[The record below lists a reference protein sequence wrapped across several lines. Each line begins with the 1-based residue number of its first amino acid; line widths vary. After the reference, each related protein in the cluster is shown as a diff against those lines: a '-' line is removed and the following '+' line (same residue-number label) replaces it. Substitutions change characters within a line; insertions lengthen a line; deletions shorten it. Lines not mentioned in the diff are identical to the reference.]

1 MLALLAGMP
10 LFIAQCGGGG
20 GSSAPSAQQPSANGM
35 GSVAAAVS
43 FSGRINGR
51 AVAQASTSVTVTIT
65 ISGYYKEDGSQF
77 PPVSTTVTVDPAAGP
92 VQVQVL
98 QVPIGVNH
106 LLTATA
112 DWGGG
117 RVETIKVIIREV
129 EEGRS
134 VTATANALT
143 TVVADTA
150 LYYAEQ
156 NGLTLDE
163 VDYAEIEK
171 ISSAVQALYESGV
184 PYHEMQP
191 GSVLEFAEN
200 MDTIAGVSIT
210 PAQAS
215 VVAGQT
221 YQFTIA
227 VLDANGNPAA
237 GLSPVL
243 SLDPGTIGTIS
254 PDGLFTAAQ
263 AGSGVLTATYET
275 FSATAS
281 ITVISTCGADA
292 DCDDGDPLT
301 LDACSNPGTAQA
313 ACTHTAVACS
323 TDTDCNDNNA
333 LTIDS
338 CSNGGTA
345 SAACVNTAVAC
356 NTDLDCGGSAPVC
369 ISGGTASAACV
380 ACSTDTDCDDGDP
393 LTLDACSNGGTASA
407 SCANS
412 SYACN
417 TAADCSAPAYA
428 CINGGSQTSACIGC
442 GTASDCP
449 TETPLCSA
457 GGDPGSFCYACDTE
471 ADCDDGDVDTI
482 DTCFDGGTAQA
493 ICAHSTTI
501 PSAAITADQTWNRAG
516 SPYLVEGQIQ
526 VEEGVTL
533 TIEPGTIIE
542 FACPGAG
549 TDFFMNGYSDF
560 SGIMVLGTL
569 NAIGTQDQPIS
580 MGCGAG
586 GQLLP
591 RSAGAA
597 GSGAWG
603 GIMYYGVL
611 ADGTLQYV
619 NMDSA
624 AYAIGLSDTINPIP
638 ISHINITNAVDT
650 NMGQLSYHI
659 QVKTAKGWTKITEEH
674 YKLRFDRKLVDV
686 SRYLPDADGEY
697 KVRITQTGGNAAQI
711 DAVELMSGGRALPP
725 AAFTDMSGA
734 PAYLYKVS
742 RADNDV
748 IDAHGRTFEIAF
760 NPPRNTAGPL
770 EIALTAREESEDALR
785 FARPFH
791 FPDNGL
797 RLDPSSKRVNT
808 YTLGANPGALAV
820 DGELTAA
827 DALPAPL
834 FIQGVR
840 PDTGHPDAP
849 VYGYMKNDSRYLYA
863 ALDFVSDNTFD
874 GDADYAALL
883 VRVNGEFKR
892 FRVSVPETTYGS
904 VGFTYTDKAGYQH
917 KVYEF
922 KIPLEEIGSPAPG
935 EAVDTVF
942 EAYGTSAMFQ
952 GAVVAYYASFV
963 DISFVNISI
972 NPSSYTY
979 AMKLHYL
986 NGTGPHSVNNI
997 SVTDGNY
1004 AISLYDVTDLTMSNI
1019 QVTGIVD
1026 YGALELDSVYNST
1039 LSDISLTNNYDGLYM
1054 SYCENVDITN
1064 LTAQASD
1071 DSGLYIADS
1080 SFITCDYCTASS
1092 MNYSNA
1098 YIEYSSDITI
1108 TNSIFNGNDMGY
1120 TSGLEIDSSTVS
1132 VSGTD
1137 MSYNPDYGL
1146 KVMYD
1151 SEVTMTGCRISNN
1164 CNGVYA
1170 YFVSYPFTLNGSN
1183 IVDNVY
1189 SGVSEDMSSV
1199 TELNGVYLAG
1209 NAGAA
1214 PGEADLSTTVPYS
1227 ESTPQQYLGVA
1238 SVSNPQA
1245 SPIAG
1250 LPENAGTPPGC
1261 Y

>member
-1 MLALLAGMP
+1 MLALLAGMS

-20 GSSAPSAQQPSANGM
+20 GSGAPSAQQSSADGM

-51 AVAQASTSVTVTIT
+51 AVAQAGASVTVTIT
-65 ISGYYKEDGSQF
+65 ITGYYRADGAQF

-98 QVPIGVNH
+98 RVPIGVNH

-117 RVETIKVIIREV
+117 RVETIKVIIRQV

-134 VTATANALT
+134 VTAVANPMT
-143 TVVADTA
+143 TVVADSA
-150 LYYAEQ
+150 IYYAQ
-156 NGLTLDE
+156 HNGITLDK

-171 ISSAVQALYESGV
+171 ISRAVQALYESGV

-210 PAQAS
+210 PAQVT

-221 YQFTIA
+221 YRFTIA
-227 VLDANGNPAA
+227 ALDANGNPAA

-243 SLDPGTIGTIS
+243 SLDPGTIGTIA

-281 ITVISTCGADA
+281 ITVISACGADA

-301 LDACSNPGTAQA
+301 LDACANAGAAQA

-323 TDTDCNDNNA
+323 ADTDCN
-333 LTIDS
+333 
-338 CSNGGTA
+338 
-345 SAACVNTAVAC
+345 
-356 NTDLDCGGSAPVC
+356 
-369 ISGGTASAACV
+369 
-380 ACSTDTDCDDGDP
+380 DGDP
-393 LTLDACSNGGTASA
+393 LTLDACSNAGTASA
-407 SCANS
+407 SCSNS

-428 CINGGSQTSACIGC
+428 CINGGSNASACIGC
-442 GTASDCP
+442 NAGSDCP
-449 TETPLCSA
+449 GSAPLCSS
-457 GGDPGSFCYACDTE
+457 GGSPASFCYACDTE
-471 ADCDDGDVDTI
+471 ADCDDGNVDTI

-493 ICAHSTTI
+493 MCAHSTTI
-501 PSAAITADQTWNRAG
+501 PSAAITADQTWNKAG

-526 VEEGVTL
+526 VDEGVTL

-542 FACPGAG
+542 FACPGSG
-549 TDFFMNGYSDF
+549 EDFFMNGYYEL

-580 MGCGAG
+580 MGCGFVG
-586 GQLLP
+586 GGTE
-591 RSAGAA
+591 RRAGA
-597 GSGAWG
+597 SGTGVWG
-603 GIMYYGVL
+603 GVVYQGEP
-611 ADGTLQYV
+611 AAGTLQYI

-624 AYAIGLSDTINPIP
+624 AFAIGLSGTINPIP

-650 NMGQLSYHI
+650 NMGPLSYHFH
-659 QVKTAKGWTKITEEH
+659 VKTEKGWTKIAEEH

-697 KVRITQTGGNAAQI
+697 KIRITQTGGNAAQI
-711 DAVELMSGGRALPP
+711 DAVELMAGGRALPP
-725 AAFTDMSGA
+725 AAFTDLSGD

-748 IDAHGRTFEIAF
+748 IDAHGRAFEIAF

-770 EIALTAREESEDALR
+770 EIALTAREESEGALR

-797 RLDPSSKRVNT
+797 YLDPASKRVNT

-874 GDADYAALL
+874 GNADYAALL

-892 FRVSVPETTYGS
+892 FRVSVPETGYGS

-922 KIPLEEIGSPAPG
+922 RIPLEEIGSPAPG

-963 DISFVNISI
+963 DISFVNIAM
-972 NPSSYTY
+972 NPGSNAY

-997 SVTDGNY
+997 SVTDGNR

-1019 QVTGIVD
+1019 QVTGIMD

-1039 LSDISLTNNYDGLYM
+1039 LSGISLTNNYDGLYLT
-1054 SYCENVDITN
+1054 YCENVDITN
-1064 LTAQASD
+1064 LTAEASD
-1071 DSGLYIADS
+1071 DSGLYISDS

-1092 MNYSNA
+1092 MNYANA
-1098 YIEYSSDITI
+1098 YIEYSSGITI

-1146 KVMYD
+1146 KIYSD
-1151 SEVTMTGCRISNN
+1151 SEVTMTGCRVSNN

-1170 YFVSYPFTLNGSN
+1170 DYVYYPITLNGSN
-1183 IVDNVY
+1183 ITDNAY
-1189 SGVSEDMSSV
+1189 SGVEDSGGGV
-1199 TELNGVYLAG
+1199 TALNGVYLAG
-1209 NAGAA
+1209 NNGAA
-1214 PGEADLSTTVPYS
+1214 PGEADLSTTVPDS
-1227 ESTPQQYLGVA
+1227 ESDPPQYLGVA

-1250 LPENAGTPPGC
+1250 LPDNAGTPPGC